1 MTMSDFAV
9 FVLFTFI
16 LFGFIYIGGFMCGYV
31 TKSFEITPTP
41 MKIKKLVETER
52 WSKPPTTNMI
62 YKKYKERYPGL
73 TKRFIREALK

>member
-31 TKSFEITPTP
+31 TKTFEITPTP
-41 MKIKKLVETER
+41 RKIKKLVETER
-52 WSKPPTTNMI
+52 WSKHPTTNMI